1 MCVSVLAYNMDT
13 TLTNRVLNNYI
24 QAHNNNMIPEGPNG
38 EQPIHFLS
46 EVCVFFLALAQ
57 PLSFEFVNLSAG
69 VASLVR

>member
-1 MCVSVLAYNMDT
+1 
-13 TLTNRVLNNYI
+13 
-24 QAHNNNMIPEGPNG
+24 MIPEGPNG